1 MGLEYEHDDHC
12 FIIAWKF
19 LTKIIIYA
27 LFSPRTLGFSF
38 ERELTYC
45 RTLVWYGFLVSTFN
59 IILITLLLAIEK
71 MYTGNFNALKI
82 ECM

>member
-1 MGLEYEHDDHC
+1 MVLEYEHDDLC

-45 RTLVWYGFLVSTFN
+45 RTLVWYGFSTLN
-59 IILITLLLAIEK
+59 IILITLFLATEK
-71 MYTGNFNALKI
+71 MYTGNFSALKI